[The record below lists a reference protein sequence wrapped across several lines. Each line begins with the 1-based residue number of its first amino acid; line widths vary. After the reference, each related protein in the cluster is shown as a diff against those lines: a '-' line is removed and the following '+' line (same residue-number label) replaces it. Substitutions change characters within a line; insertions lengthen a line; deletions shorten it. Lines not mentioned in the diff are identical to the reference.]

1 MCGAF
6 LIFMRTFIVKIKG
19 VTAYMQHRMDDQTLQ
34 KWEELRGNI
43 IERDGLNDE
52 PHKRAAFHS
61 FIDPSGNY
69 YIPNDHF
76 KQSFVKGGG
85 YVKAKVGNATRSMK
99 NIVAAMWRI
108 KEDKISFRKFD
119 EVDTRSAVNKNNKAR
134 VIVHR
139 PKWLE
144 WECKFTLIID
154 DDKKNGITLE
164 TIEKIISYAGRY
176 LGVGS
181 YRPEHTGEYGRFEL
195 EGIMELSEKKIAEQK
210 ELVN

>member
-1 MCGAF
+1 
-6 LIFMRTFIVKIKG
+6 
-19 VTAYMQHRMDDQTLQ
+19 MQHRMCDQKLQ
-34 KWEELRGNI
+34 EWEIKRGNI

-52 PHKRAAFHS
+52 PEKIAAFHS
-61 FIDPSGNY
+61 YIDNSGNY
-69 YIPNDHF
+69 YIPADHF
-76 KQSFVKGGG
+76 KQCFVKGGG
-85 YVKAKVGNATRSMK
+85 FVKAKVGNANRSMK

-108 KEDKISFRKFD
+108 KEDKIDFRKFD
-119 EVDTRSAVNKNNKAR
+119 EVDTRSAVNRNVKAR
-134 VIVHR
+134 IIVHR

-154 DDKKNGITLE
+154 DDKKNGITID
-164 TIEKIISYAGRY
+164 TIQNIISYGGRY

-195 EGIMELSEKKIAEQK
+195 ESILELSAKKVEEK